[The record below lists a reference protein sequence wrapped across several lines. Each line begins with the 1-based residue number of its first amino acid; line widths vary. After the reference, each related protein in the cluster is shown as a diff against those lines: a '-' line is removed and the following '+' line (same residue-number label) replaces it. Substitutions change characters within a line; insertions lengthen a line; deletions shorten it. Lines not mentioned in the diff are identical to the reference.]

1 MPLQRTA
8 GQCHSRD
15 YKTAR
20 VPVCCNVLPKGGR
33 QHELQARDVGPDYHL
48 GCPSDASSR
57 HWPSRRSKRSSVCCY
72 SRASSCRRSTL
83 DATSDTSDTQAQ
95 QRSCHLTDG
104 TLAIHVGA
112 CCSVALL
119 PTRVALQAHGCAPVR
134 RVGLSSVEPLGIGR
148 LCSSLRHMPHMAPG
162 NAAAVVA
169 VRRPVQSCAAKETSG
184 SRGSRMPTLLCPGF
198 NAVGPGST
206 MECVH
211 VWKSGL
217 QSLRGIGDRRR
228 LRDARW
234 YGCHGDAHLFGK
246 HVLC

>member
-1 MPLQRTA
+1 MPLQRTT
-8 GQCHSRD
+8 GQCNSRD

-20 VPVCCNVLPKGGR
+20 VPVCCHVLPKGGR
-33 QHELQARDVGPDYHL
+33 HHERQARD
-48 GCPSDASSR
+48 GCPHYNLGRPSHAYSR

-134 RVGLSSVEPLGIGR
+134 RVGLSSVEPLGARR
-148 LCSSLRHMPHMAPG
+148 LCPSLGHMPRVASVEATIALAMRG
-162 NAAAVVA
+162 AV
-169 VRRPVQSCAAKETSG
+169 SCCRHKET
-184 SRGSRMPTLLCPGF
+184 
-198 NAVGPGST
+198 
-206 MECVH
+206 
-211 VWKSGL
+211 
-217 QSLRGIGDRRR
+217 QSQRRCR
-228 LRDARW
+228 LSA
-234 YGCHGDAHLFGK
+234 LS
-246 HVLC
+246 